1 MKINGVTVY
10 GTYSDSQWGL
20 VVCNRKELI
29 QSLRHFVSDDG
40 FMVDRKSIRG
50 LKWMNKERVLVI
62 QDMTSTT
69 GDEGT
74 DIRPYTHNLLLDLI
88 VQPDEYWKGDT
99 SVINWLRKMYR
110 EVPENSGDNHLNIN
124 ITFHREVRK
133 DQDEQKHDD
142 RK

>member
-10 GTYSDSQWGL
+10 GKYSDSQWGL

-29 QSLRHFVSDDG
+29 QSLRNYVSDDG

-50 LKWMNKERVLVI
+50 LKWMNKERVLII
-62 QDMTSTT
+62 QDMSSTT

-88 VQPDEYWKGDT
+88 VQPDEYWKDDI

-133 DQDEQKHDD
+133 NQDEQKHDD
-142 RK
+142 RN

>member
-10 GTYSDSQWGL
+10 GKYSDSQWGL

-50 LKWMNKERVLVI
+50 LKWMNKERVLII
-62 QDMTSTT
+62 QDMSSTA

-88 VQPDEYWKGDT
+88 VQPDEYWKGDI

-110 EVPENSGDNHLNIN
+110 EVPENSGDTHLNIN

-133 DQDEQKHDD
+133 DQGEQKHDD